1 MELLYIR
8 LASLIILSLVYMLF
22 DVFNKR
28 NIPSVFVYASVG
40 YGFLLTLLYL
50 NITTILYSSA
60 MALLVLGG
68 GYMLYRAGQLGAA
81 DVTEFAAL
89 SLILPMQ
96 ISPLLYHIPQF
107 NLPFLLSML
116 INTGIIAFVITA
128 IYYLPKAKLTSKAP
142 LTKSIPR
149 TNIIKALAI
158 GISYTAF
165 LVMLVYF
172 FGVYVPGVSL
182 VILLLATSML
192 IILFEK
198 PITSTMISYVDY
210 KKFESGDII
219 AMNLMSA
226 KEIES
231 ARRKIR
237 KFDRLVNDSLI
248 NEMKA
253 KRVTMKFPVYKK
265 AMPLALPI
273 FVGVCIS
280 LLFGDLLLFI
290 VPFTISLLAFA

>member
-50 NITTILYSSA
+50 NLVTILYSSA
-60 MALLVLGG
+60 FALMVLGG
-68 GYMLYRAGQLGAA
+68 GYLLYKAGQLGAA
-81 DVTEFAAL
+81 DVAEFAAL
-89 SLILPMQ
+89 SLILPIQ

-107 NLPFLLSML
+107 NMPFLLSML
-116 INTGIIAFVITA
+116 INTGIVAFVITA
-128 IYYLPKAKLTSKAP
+128 LYYLPRAKLASRTP
-142 LTKSIPR
+142 ITRSIPR
-149 TNIIKALAI
+149 SNIVKALAI
-158 GISYTAF
+158 GVSYAAF
-165 LVMLVYF
+165 LAVLVYF

-198 PITSTMISYVDY
+198 PITSTMVSYVDY
-210 KKFESGDII
+210 KKFETGDII

-226 KEIES
+226 KEIAS

-237 KFDRLVNDSLI
+237 RFNRLVDDSLI
-248 NEMKA
+248 NEMRA
-253 KRVTMKFPVYKK
+253 KRVTTKFPVYKK

-273 FVGVCIS
+273 FISVCIS

-290 VPFTISLLAFA
+290 LPFATSLLVYA